1 MKQSF
6 IYLIFNSA
14 LVVCTAHAYD
24 APENMTKATK
34 KLSNLLITRALSTGT
49 LYVGGNTIIN
59 HNLSVN
65 NDALVLGNKTI
76 EGNIF
81 VKGDTIVTDTNLP
94 ENPLIA
100 GSMTLEGQPQQ
111 ACIIFDTANS
121 QEKARLCSTT
131 TPSDHGLFVSVDNGV
146 TQNLRINNAGGAVIA
161 QAAAG
166 TTASVTGG
174 GTTSAPALRLT
185 GNPAAFGGNLIL
197 QIDPATGI
205 VTQGTIM
212 TGTNDIHTLQGNS
225 GAASGV
231 ITNFVGGTN
240 VQTIADT
247 IATVTVHLTDNI
259 SVSGNITIGTALT
272 VTAGPTR
279 IGNAASVNTL
289 QGISHLV
296 GATFMSNNSNG
307 TVLTLTGNAS
317 NPALVVVGNSSTTAP
332 ALRLLNNPPSDGGD
346 NLLMIDTS
354 GVIKTSTTQ
363 NVIYNGG
370 QQGPLTVG
378 STTSSTNFITNNT
391 TALTINNSQNVG
403 AGTASPIARLN
414 VVRNT
419 PTLVGSI
426 ASGIDSVYAQGRYV
440 YATGGGNL
448 TIFDVSNPA
457 TPQLIGSVVT
467 DVSSPSNLI
476 SVQGRYAYLFGQDG
490 FAIVDVANPQS
501 PQVVYPNDFISFATT
516 YAYAYVQGKYLYGL
530 TGNIG
535 VGDIFLLTVYDITNP
550 AAPVQTL
557 NPITSTVFDSGGL
570 FVQGKY
576 AYTLGGA
583 LPDSI
588 LQIYDLSDPMNP
600 VAAGNTPLPGY
611 GYISLYVQGRY
622 AYAITNP
629 SNGTSLLKIIDIYDP
644 SAPVVVGT
652 ASVSGDFI
660 SVQGRYAYIAD
671 STSGT
676 LKTFDVSN
684 PTSPLQVSS
693 ISVGSALSLCI
704 EGRYAYLA
712 IGGSLAIY
720 DLGGGYVQQLEA
732 GGIEV
737 ATLQARNN
745 MTVNNDLDVKSGMTV
760 GRTLQVNGNMGV
772 AGAVTQTSDARKK
785 DVIGDITD
793 VSALLDELH
802 PMKYRWSHDMQQQY
816 AHLDDHEHLG
826 FIAQNVAEIFPD
838 LVTQDSNGTY
848 SLDYLGFVALLT
860 AGLQENSNVID
871 QLVTQLEKLEH

>member
-6 IYLIFNSA
+6 IYLILTSA
-14 LVVCTAHAYD
+14 LVVCTANAYD

-34 KLSNLLITRALSTGT
+34 KLSNLLVTRALSSGT

-65 NDALVLGNKTI
+65 NNALVLGNKTI

-94 ENPLIA
+94 ANPLIT
-100 GSMTLEGQPQQ
+100 GSITLEGQPQQ

-161 QAAAG
+161 QPAAG

-174 GTTSAPALRLT
+174 GTTSTPALRLT
-185 GNPAAFGGNLIL
+185 GNPAAIGGNLIL

-205 VTQGTIM
+205 VTQGTII

-231 ITNFVGGTN
+231 VTNFVGGTN

-259 SVSGNITIGTALT
+259 SVSGNITIGTAFT
-272 VTAGPTR
+272 VTAGPTH

-289 QGISHLV
+289 QGVSHLV

-363 NVIYNGG
+363 SVIYNGG
-370 QQGPLTVG
+370 QRGPLTVG
-378 STTSSTNFITNNT
+378 STNNSSNFITNNA
-391 TALTINNSQNVG
+391 TALTINNSQNIG

-419 PTLVGSI
+419 PTFVGSV

-457 TPQLIGSVVT
+457 APQFIGSVAT
-467 DVSSPSNLI
+467 DLSGASNLI
-476 SVQGRYAYLFGQDG
+476 SVQGRYAYLFAQDG

-501 PQVVYPNDFISFATT
+501 PQVVYPNDFSFSTT

-530 TGNIG
+530 TGKIA
-535 VGDIFLLTVYDITNP
+535 DSFIFLLTVYDITNP
-550 AAPVQTL
+550 AAPVQSL
-557 NPITSTVFDSGGL
+557 NPITSDQFESGGL

-576 AYTLGGA
+576 AYTLEGIS
-583 LPDSI
+583 PNSI

-600 VAAGNTPLPGY
+600 VAAGSTPLPGY
-611 GYISLYVQGRY
+611 GYVSLYVQGRY
-622 AYAITNP
+622 AYTITNP
-629 SNGTSLLKIIDIYDP
+629 LNGTSLFKIIDVADP
-644 SAPVVVGT
+644 NAPVVVGT
-652 ASVSGDFI
+652 ASASGDFI

-671 STSGT
+671 STTGT
-676 LKTFDVSN
+676 FTTFDVSN

-704 EGRYAYLA
+704 EGRYAYMA
-712 IGGSLAIY
+712 INGNLVIY

-785 DVIGDITD
+785 DVVGDITD
-793 VSALLDELH
+793 VSALLEELH
-802 PMKYRWSHDMQQQY
+802 PVKYHWSHDMQQQY

-848 SLDYLGFVALLT
+848 SLDYLGFVSLLT